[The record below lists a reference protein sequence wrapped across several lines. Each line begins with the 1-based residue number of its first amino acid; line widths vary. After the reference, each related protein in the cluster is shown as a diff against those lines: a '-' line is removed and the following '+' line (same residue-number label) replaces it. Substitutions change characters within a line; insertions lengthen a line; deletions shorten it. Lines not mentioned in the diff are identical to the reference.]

1 MKGQTSTS
9 ALKRFMNKDNTVG
22 HVFAFPFIFG
32 FVCFS
37 LIPVCISF
45 YYAFT
50 NYSLGSKTA
59 AFIGFKNFL
68 RLFQDEVFL
77 KSLAIT
83 LKYVL
88 ISVPLK
94 LTFALLVADLLTRP
108 SRMVTFY
115 RGVETAV
122 CPQRSVQQ
130 RAGQHG
136 HEHHQLVRQPETGAL
151 PTDFDVRLAVWLF
164 DDYFCRWLKRN
175 PCQLL

>member
-94 LTFALLVADLLTRP
+94 LVFALIVALLMLLQADITAWTIILP
-108 SRMVTFY
+108 LIL
-115 RGVETAV
+115 GVLIVSGLSDCAFG
-122 CPQRSVQQ
+122 C
-130 RAGQHG
+130 
-136 HEHHQLVRQPETGAL
+136 
-151 PTDFDVRLAVWLF
+151 
-164 DDYFCRWLKRN
+164 
-175 PCQLL
+175 